1 MKEMKKS
8 DFFLSPSRIPTL
20 RQQRVTRDSKARAY
34 WLPATFAALVACFL
48 TMACTDDWDHH
59 YSPQQMSADASVEVF
74 NGTAKEYLQSHSQY
88 STENNLF
95 TQHGIYERMEEGHD
109 YTIFA
114 YPNDILEPA
123 TETKDAAYADYCI
136 SDVAFAPSDLH
147 EGLGIRTW
155 YGKNIWISEH
165 GGQNFIDNYG
175 YDHVIRTTDAFIY
188 IIESGVVPVRSSV
201 YDVLSSLDDSRYSK
215 FKNLVRSYERG
226 WFNPDLCTPAGTN
239 EQGNTV
245 YSDSAKGWSVKN
257 ILMDRYTD
265 DGQELWTMRSEDY
278 ETTLFVPDNA
288 IIDACVDT
296 ALARVPL
303 WLGRKATD
311 ADREK
316 FEKWIVRACFIDQRL
331 SASQVTGNKDI
342 DCVAGCTKDT
352 LEGTKF
358 TPADAAMWRPTVQ
371 NVRTNDAIAAS
382 NGTVYF
388 VDYMKVP
395 NNVVIYRLKSRFYE
409 LWNNMTAE
417 QRDTYF
423 RWNHWI
429 DPMVINDAQGSFTLS
444 ETLPT
449 MYYHVLT
456 AIPDQEARRDSLE
469 CSVTYDGVLY
479 NPSNP
484 RESRIRECYIP
495 AGEYYL
501 RMGFKHSLLYSLS
514 IQFCDTLLVKDMV
527 MYAQGS
533 NYHFDR
539 GSVSVIDNYGA
550 SSIGY
555 PEGYNWHDWAS
566 LSEKAQA
573 YDTDGFQVGIVNMKK
588 DGNFT
593 ITISS
598 SDMSRLYDY
607 NADRNTS
614 NVKQLMMY
622 HWCLRP
628 TKNNY

>member
-1 MKEMKKS
+1 MKK
-8 DFFLSPSRIPTL
+8 DVLFIYAACGLL
-20 RQQRVTRDSKARAY
+20 A
-34 WLPATFAALVACFL
+34 FAGVACN
-48 TMACTDDWDHH
+48 DSWNEH
-59 YSPQQMSADASVEVF
+59 YGQQGFAGSDLVEAF
-74 NGTAKEYLQSHSQY
+74 DGTAREYLQTHSEFSSEDALLMRQ
-88 STENNLF
+88 
-95 TQHGIYERMEEGHD
+95 GVYERMAEGHD
-109 YTIFA
+109 YTVFA
-114 YPNDILEPA
+114 YPNAILDSAP
-123 TETKDAAYADYCI
+123 ETSDDNFAAYLI
-136 SDVAFAPSDLH
+136 SDVAFSPSDLH
-147 EGLGIRTW
+147 DGLGIHTW
-155 YGKNIWISEH
+155 YGKNVWINEH
-165 GGQNFIDNYG
+165 SGQFFIDSYG
-175 YDHVIRTTDAFIY
+175 YDRVVRASDAYIY
-188 IIESGVVPVRSSV
+188 IISEGVVPIRRSV
-201 YDVLSSLDDSRYSK
+201 YDIIDGLDDSRYSK
-215 FKNLVRSYERG
+215 FKSLVRSFERT

-245 YSDSAKGWSVKN
+245 YSDSVNGWSVKN
-257 ILMDRYTD
+257 ILMDRYTE
-265 DGQELWTMRSEDY
+265 DGQDLWNMRSEDY
-278 ETTLFVPDNA
+278 VSTVFVPSND

-296 ALARVPL
+296 ALARIPL
-303 WLGRKATD
+303 WLGRKAVD

-316 FEKWIVRACFIDQRL
+316 FEKWIVRACFVDRRL
-331 SASQVTGNKDI
+331 SASQVMGEEDI
-342 DCVAGCTKDT
+342 DCVGGCTKDT

-358 TPADAAMWRPTVQ
+358 SEADQAMWRPTVQ
-371 NVRTNDAIAAS
+371 KVRSDDALAAS
-382 NGTVYF
+382 NGMVYF
-388 VDYMKVP
+388 VDFMKIP
-395 NNVVIYRLKSRFYE
+395 NNVIIYRLKSRFYE
-409 LWNNMTAE
+409 LWNNMSAE
-417 QRDTYF
+417 QREQYF
-423 RWNHWI
+423 RWDHWV

-456 AIPDQEARRDSLE
+456 AIPDQAARRDSLE

-484 RESRIRECYIP
+484 RGQRITECFIP

-555 PEGYNWHDWAS
+555 PEGYNWHDWSS

-573 YDTDGFQVGIVNMKK
+573 YDTDGFQVGIVQMKH

-607 NADRNTS
+607 TAERNTS